1 MKLGVAFAGGGVKGI
16 AHAGVLK
23 ALEEENI
30 KIDVFTG
37 TSSGS
42 HVAFLSAI
50 GFNSNMIKDAFD
62 NNINALV
69 GKNEIIDLKSYLLSK
84 YFNFKGL
91 RSGLA
96 IEEFY
101 KKIAKEYGIEKI
113 NDIKSSLGIV
123 ATDLIKEKE
132 VWFTSKKIE
141 DEHVIKNKINIIDV
155 DIGKAIR
162 ASSSYSILFD
172 PCFIDDNVYVDGGAV
187 NNTPIDLAKALGAD
201 KVLAVRFEE
210 DKFLEANNLNVINIG
225 LKTLDMMSN
234 TISNKMIEEA
244 DIVVTIKSQ
253 SNNILDISN
262 SETYF
267 LDGYLAMKNKI
278 KELKKALE
286 FY

>member
-42 HVAFLSAI
+42 HVAFLSSI
-50 GFNSNMIKDAFD
+50 GFDSKMIKDAFD

-84 YFNFKGL
+84 CFKFDGL

-101 KKIAKEYGIEKI
+101 KKIAKEYNVEKI
-113 NDIKSSLGIV
+113 CDIRLPLGIV

-132 VWFTSKKIE
+132 VWFTSKKIVNE
-141 DEHVIKNKINIIDV
+141 SIINNKINIIDV
-155 DIGKAIR
+155 DISKAIR

-210 DKFLEANNLNVINIG
+210 DKFLDSNNLNIINIG

-234 TISNKMIEEA
+234 TI
-244 DIVVTIKSQ
+244 
-253 SNNILDISN
+253 

-286 FY
+286 FS